1 MLNIL
6 VAGFGKMGR
15 LVVDSIQKQEDMQVV
30 MIADGTQKPDLST
43 LQEELHAIIDFSHP
57 ANLEWIAPYVKA
69 VSYTHLYDPSL
80 YSHLPQPCF

>member
-30 MIADGTQKPDLST
+30 MIADGTQKPDCC
-43 LQEELHAIIDFSHP
+43 HAGNS
-57 ANLEWIAPYVKA
+57 
-69 VSYTHLYDPSL
+69 
-80 YSHLPQPCF
+80 

>member
-43 LQEELHAIIDFSHP
+43 LQEELHAIIDFHIP
-57 ANLEWIAPYVKA
+57 PI
-69 VSYTHLYDPSL
+69 
-80 YSHLPQPCF
+80 